1 LQRYNPGMAPGM
13 APGMSG
19 TAPGKPEGLPGGRR
33 LQQAEDV
40 PGVGPPEGVIPEV
53 GLCTLNSFDP

>member
-1 LQRYNPGMAPGM
+1 MAPGM